1 MWVQEGRGIPGNFLI
16 SIIQASNINVGW
28 QSGCLMKK
36 RAYMPHL
43 WGDSQLWLRG
53 PKLLDLLF
61 QQKPH
66 VQILWGGR
74 PFMLKY
80 CSWLK
85 FLHITVLA
93 TFGSVGHQCD
103 TSELNFNIILSKPF
117 RTRKHMLS
125 KSRCLAGSFALL
137 RVGGKVWECV
147 LQGRPG
153 PHAEHPFQGWYLGLG
168 REMEA
173 QQQQCLLPRRPWSG
187 KRDGSSLGF
196 LLALA
201 GFFPLTLQ

>member
-93 TFGSVGHQCD
+93 MFGSVGHQCD

-125 KSRCLAGSFALL
+125 KSRCLAGSFAFCWGWVEKFGNVCY
-137 RVGGKVWECV
+137 RVALDHMLSIPFKVGIWALE
-147 LQGRPG
+147 GRWRPSSSNVCCHG
-153 PHAEHPFQGWYLGLG
+153 GLG
-168 REMEA
+168 VGRGMDQA
-173 QQQQCLLPRRPWSG
+173 W
-187 KRDGSSLGF
+187 GF
-196 LLALA
+196 S
-201 GFFPLTLQ
+201 